1 MGNRASTLSPPLLD
15 TGKNVGHK
23 PLFSTLFY
31 LGNMCAAARPLPRT
45 EHLDQGTEAPGCL
58 AQDIGSLVQGI
69 GLGWDTGLGLA
80 RLGPSMLRTLG
91 PP

>member
-1 MGNRASTLSPPLLD
+1 MPLPSPHLCWTLEKMSVINPYFQP
-15 TGKNVGHK
+15 
-23 PLFSTLFY
+23 FFY

-80 RLGPSMLRTLG
+80 RLGPSMLRKLG